1 MKEIVTLV
9 LIALSIG
16 LDNFATSIAIGLS
29 GIKQQDKIKIA
40 VTFGAFET
48 LMPIIGLLAGR
59 QAGRRQV
66 FSEIKLTY

>member
-29 GIKQQDKIKIA
+29 GIKQQDKIKILIVA
-40 VTFGAFET
+40 RF
-48 LMPIIGLLAGR
+48 IGLSNYIA
-59 QAGRRQV
+59 V
-66 FSEIKLTY
+66 VC